1 MNSQKISRI
10 PKIGLTVE
18 EILES
23 TTDAFYAVDADWRLA
38 YINHRME
45 KWWQRPREELLGTVL
60 WDLFPE
66 PETVGWKMH
75 HRAACERIAV
85 HWKAYSPNLKVWV
98 DAHAY
103 PTSDGGIAVFF
114 QDITERTQAEAERD
128 QLLSQ
133 IAEEKDWLRAI
144 LGSIDDEV
152 WIADTAGKV
161 TFLNPTAQKALGL
174 QSDGM
179 PIVEIVNVLEILEPD
194 GTPRLRVNTPLLRAL
209 KGETINGEEIIRH
222 LNSGELRYRRFN
234 CAPIKD
240 RLGNITGAVA
250 ICRDITEEK
259 RTGQKL
265 KDCDERQIFLLKLS
279 DALRPLSAPIEIHG
293 AVTRTAM
300 DYFGAD
306 RCYYCEIED
315 DNAVIRQDAACGT
328 LPSVAGVYSLSNL
341 PIHKALIAAGQPFT
355 VRDVHTS
362 ELVDESLRQLC
373 IQLKVNSY
381 LNVPVVKGG
390 KPVGI
395 LYVTQC
401 SPRTWTN
408 PEVELAR
415 EIAERAWAAVE
426 RVRAE
431 EALRDSE
438 RKYRDLFDS
447 IDEGFCII
455 EVLFDDN
462 DRPLDYRFLEVNQ
475 AFERQTGLLD
485 AAGRCMRDM
494 VPDNEQYWFDIYG
507 RIALTGESTRF
518 QESSVALG
526 RFYDIYAFRVGKPE
540 QRQVAILFNDIT
552 VRKQMEE
559 LLLRQSEDR
568 FQQIFQK
575 SPDIITIVRIK
586 DGQYIDVNQA
596 FVDILGYSREEVVG
610 RTPAELNIVADDK
623 NCIANVDEP
632 SCQKSKLQNFPVNY
646 RAKSGAVINMLCS
659 TDLIKLGV
667 EECRLMILK
676 DITKDKQLEAELHR
690 LDRLNTVGEMAAAIG
705 HEVRNPMTTVRG
717 YLQMMLKKEYA
728 TYREQLT
735 TMIEE
740 LDRANTIIS
749 DFLSLAKN
757 KTAEMKKHNL
767 NAVISALVPLL
778 QAETLHTGHQLTIN
792 AGNVPDFVMD
802 AKEIRQLLLNLT
814 RNAFE
819 AMKPG
824 CELTI
829 TTSFANGKVVLSVRD
844 RGKGIPQ
851 SVLDKLGT
859 PFLTTKDNGTG
870 LGLAVCYRIVE
881 RHGAKIDV
889 ETSPAGTTF
898 IISFPTENFQ

>member
-1 MNSQKISRI
+1 MNSQENSRI
-10 PKIGLTVE
+10 QKIGLTVE

-45 KWWQRPREELLGTVL
+45 KWWQRPREALLGTVL

-66 PETVGWKMH
+66 PETIGWKMH

-85 HWKAYSPNLKVWV
+85 HWEAYSPNLKVWIN
-98 DAHAY
+98 AHAY
-103 PTSDGGIAVFF
+103 PTSGGGIAVYFR
-114 QDITERTQAEAERD
+114 DITERKQAEAERD

-133 IAEEKDWLRAI
+133 IAEEKDWLKAI

-152 WIADTAGKV
+152 WIADMAGKV

-194 GTPRLRVNTPLLRAL
+194 GTPRTRVNTPLLRAL

-265 KDCDERQIFLLKLS
+265 KDCDERQLFLLKLS

-328 LPSVAGVYSLSNL
+328 LPSIAGVYPLSNL
-341 PIHKALIAAGQPFT
+341 PIHKSLIAAGQPFT

-401 SPRTWTN
+401 SPRNWTD
-408 PEVELAR
+408 PEVELAM

-462 DRPLDYRFLEVNQ
+462 NRPLDYRFLEVNQ

-485 AAGRCMRDM
+485 AAGRCMREI
-494 VPDNEQYWFDIYG
+494 VPDHEQYWFDIYG
-507 RIALTGESTRF
+507 HIALTGEPTRF
-518 QESSVALG
+518 QEPSVALG
-526 RFYDIYAFRVGKPE
+526 RFYDVYAFRVRKPE

-610 RTPAELNIVADDK
+610 RTPADLNIVADDK
-623 NCIANVDEP
+623 NCIANVYEP

-757 KTAEMKKHNL
+757 KTAEMKKDNL

-778 QAETLHTGHQLTIN
+778 QAEALHTGHQLTIN

-814 RNAFE
+814 RNTFE

-870 LGLAVCYRIVE
+870 LGLAVCYRIVK

-898 IISFPTENFQ
+898 IISFPTENIQ

>member
-1 MNSQKISRI
+1 MNSQENSRTQ
-10 PKIGLTVE
+10 KIGLTVE

-45 KWWQRPREELLGTVL
+45 KWWQRPREALLGTVL

-85 HWKAYSPNLKVWV
+85 HWEAYSPNLKVWV

-103 PTSDGGIAVFF
+103 PTSGGGIAVYFR
-114 QDITERTQAEAERD
+114 DITERKQAEAERD

-174 QSDGM
+174 QSDDM

-328 LPSVAGVYSLSNL
+328 LPSIAGVYPLSNL

-373 IQLKVNSY
+373 IHLKVNSY

-390 KPVGI
+390 NPVGI
-395 LYVTQC
+395 FCVTQC
-401 SPRTWTN
+401 SPRTWTD
-408 PEVELAR
+408 PEVELAM

-462 DRPLDYRFLEVNQ
+462 NRPLDYRFLEVNQ

-485 AAGRCMRDM
+485 AAGRCMREI
-494 VPDNEQYWFDIYG
+494 VPDHEQYWFDIYG
-507 RIALTGESTRF
+507 RIALTGEPTRF
-518 QESSVALG
+518 QEPAVALG
-526 RFYDIYAFRVGKPE
+526 RFYDVYAFRVRKPE

-568 FQQIFQK
+568 FQQIF
-575 SPDIITIVRIK
+575 
-586 DGQYIDVNQA
+586 
-596 FVDILGYSREEVVG
+596 
-610 RTPAELNIVADDK
+610 
-623 NCIANVDEP
+623 
-632 SCQKSKLQNFPVNY
+632 
-646 RAKSGAVINMLCS
+646 
-659 TDLIKLGV
+659 
-667 EECRLMILK
+667 
-676 DITKDKQLEAELHR
+676 
-690 LDRLNTVGEMAAAIG
+690 
-705 HEVRNPMTTVRG
+705 
-717 YLQMMLKKEYA
+717 
-728 TYREQLT
+728 
-735 TMIEE
+735 
-740 LDRANTIIS
+740 
-749 DFLSLAKN
+749 
-757 KTAEMKKHNL
+757 
-767 NAVISALVPLL
+767 
-778 QAETLHTGHQLTIN
+778 
-792 AGNVPDFVMD
+792 
-802 AKEIRQLLLNLT
+802 
-814 RNAFE
+814 
-819 AMKPG
+819 
-824 CELTI
+824 
-829 TTSFANGKVVLSVRD
+829 
-844 RGKGIPQ
+844 
-851 SVLDKLGT
+851 
-859 PFLTTKDNGTG
+859 
-870 LGLAVCYRIVE
+870 
-881 RHGAKIDV
+881 
-889 ETSPAGTTF
+889 
-898 IISFPTENFQ
+898 

>member
-408 PEVELAR
+408 PEVELAM

-757 KTAEMKKHNL
+757 KTAKMKKHNL

-778 QAETLHTGHQLTIN
+778 QAEALHTGHQLTIN